1 MAEILFD
8 SKDSKVLVDSDSGNY
23 AVRKNDTIIATD
35 PGIANKAFEAMKNVV
50 KNAKTGL
57 THIFDVGSRKVSQMD
72 HEGNPV
78 AQRKMSLNEVGKF
91 SSFLANVGK
100 NIEKGLSKLGKGGKV
115 ALVVA
120 AMLATAAMSQQLQA
134 ANYVK
139 GGTMADVM
147 KLAKANPGKCYLAE
161 FENIR
166 GATIAMM
173 YNDGS
178 NEAKNNLNEVVAAGT
193 FDPNNP
199 PTTTKNITYG
209 VVSDLFQDFLEESD
223 VTVRVIKETAGKEGS
238 AQNEDTSIKVAPH
251 LEYKGYKIDAK
262 TAGYYNQDNKFV
274 SFTKEEVKELQKC
287 YDETFDAIKKGEI
300 KLPAGMTGQS
310 YASLM
315 TSSLAAKMASE
326 KEKENVLVV
335 SRAENTNTKAKEAE
349 KYLKDKG
356 YIGR

>member
-1 MAEILFD
+1 MAEISID
-8 SKDSKVLVDSDSGNY
+8 SKDSNILVDHDSGNY
-23 AVRKNDTIIATD
+23 AVRNKNTIIAT
-35 PGIANKAFEAMKNVV
+35 GKEIADKAFNAI
-50 KNAKTGL
+50 KNAMTGL
-57 THIFDVGSRKVSQMD
+57 THIFDVGSKMVSKMD
-72 HEGNPV
+72 HEGNTV
-78 AQRKMSLNEVGKF
+78 AQRKMSLNEIGKF

-115 ALVVA
+115 ALVVG
-120 AMLATAAMSQQLQA
+120 AMLLTAAMSQQLQA

-139 GGTMADVM
+139 GGTMEDVM
-147 KLAKANPGKCYLAE
+147 KLAIADPGKCYLAE

-166 GATIAMM
+166 GATIAIM

-178 NEAKNNLNEVVAAGT
+178 NEAENNLNEVITAGT

-223 VTVRVIKETAGKEGS
+223 VTVRVIEDTAGKEAS
-238 AQNEDTSIKVAPH
+238 VQNENKGTSIKVAPH

-262 TAGYYNQDNKFV
+262 TAGYYTQDNKFV

-300 KLPAGMTGQS
+300 PLTAGMTGQS

-356 YIGR
+356 YLGR

>member
-1 MAEILFD
+1 MAEISID
-8 SKDSKVLVDSDSGNY
+8 SKDSKMLVADNGQF
-23 AVRKNDTIIATD
+23 AVSKEDTIFATGKEIAK
-35 PGIANKAFEAMKNVV
+35 KAFDAWKEFV

-57 THIFDVGSRKVSQMD
+57 THIFDIGSKMVSKMD
-72 HEGNPV
+72 HEGNTV
-78 AQRKMSLNEVGKF
+78 AQRKMSLNEIGKF

-115 ALVVA
+115 ALVVGV
-120 AMLATAAMSQQLQA
+120 MLATAAMSQQLQA
-134 ANYVK
+134 AQYVK

-147 KLAKANPGKCYLAE
+147 KLAKANPGKCYLME
-161 FENIR
+161 FEDNR
-166 GATIAMM
+166 GASIATIYDPTGETITALK
-173 YNDGS
+173 DGNIFDS
-178 NEAKNNLNEVVAAGT
+178 VLPPSEKAG
-193 FDPNNP
+193 FAC
-199 PTTTKNITYG
+199 G
-209 VVSDLFQDFLEESD
+209 VVSPEFQNFINERYD
-223 VTVRVIKETAGKEGS
+223 VEVHVINEDTAGKEAA
-238 AQNEDTSIKVAPH
+238 AQNENKDTSIKVAPH

-274 SFTKEEVKELQKC
+274 SFTKAEVEKLQKC
-287 YDETFDAIKKGEI
+287 YDETFDAIKKREI
-300 KLPAGMTGQS
+300 EVPAGMTAQS
-310 YASLM
+310 CASLK